1 MRVSKLQG
9 VGILY
14 NGKKINAS
22 TESILVLGRNLEVL
36 KIGNRSKVKTQF
48 CIRIPTYYLKGK
60 PQQFANVYH

>member
-22 TESILVLGRNLEVL
+22 TESILVLGRNFEVL
-36 KIGNRSKVKTQF
+36 KIGNRSKVKLSF
-48 CIRIPTYYLKGK
+48 VLEFLP
-60 PQQFANVYH
+60 